1 MKTVLV
7 YVAAINAIVSVL
19 CLFTY
24 DKLAA
29 IYFAIV
35 VLVIIELRKIE

>member
-1 MKTVLV
+1 MKTALV
-7 YVAAINAIVSVL
+7 YAAAVNAIVSVL

-29 IYFAIV
+29 IYFAIL
-35 VLVIIELRKIE
+35 VLVILELRKIE